1 MHELLRALD
10 ACSDGRAK
18 THLQEA
24 RIDAREYLLT
34 QQSEQDHHGG
44 GAHSEIAH
52 EDGAPSGQR
61 ASRPS
66 GVALADALDTLL
78 THPLGSASPRLKP
91 GLHNWDESAREEER
105 GHHGEAHRERE
116 RHEHGACD
124 PGQEERGRKDGEDRE
139 HDEKPRDD
147 DFAARRKDGA
157 RDGLPIAE
165 MPVDILDSDDRLVDE
180 DADREREPAE
190 RHEVDGLTGSPKCDE
205 CGEKGERD
213 GGHVDEG
220 ASKAPESEEN
230 NPAGEK
236 RAQQAF
242 ETQRVQRVGNV
253 ERLVELEGDVDV
265 FRNGRPERGK
275 RTANAPYDVERR
287 GVGALGD
294 GDVDGATAVDERVA
308 RQDVRSVFRVAVSRR

>member
-180 DADREREPAE
+180 DADRER
-190 RHEVDGLTGSPKCDE
+190 
-205 CGEKGERD
+205 D